1 MIKAKLKIRVIG
13 DPCLRRKSEPLKEVG
28 PSERMLIE
36 AMLDA
41 MYESK
46 GVGLAAPQVGINQQ
60 IFVADAGD
68 GPIVV
73 INPKILKKK
82 GSDTLEEGCLSIPGV
97 TVKVKRAET
106 IVVQFIDAHGR
117 PVEKELSDL
126 WARVFQHEN
135 DHLHGKLIIDYANLS
150 EKIKI
155 KKQLKEFKADTVNHR
170 LKKVAD
176 NG

>member
-13 DPCLRRKSEPLKEVG
+13 DPCLRKKSEFLKEVG

-60 IFVADAGD
+60 IFVADVGD

-73 INPKILKKK
+73 VNPKILKKK
-82 GSDTLEEGCLSIPGV
+82 GSVSHEEGCLSIPGV
-97 TVKVKRAET
+97 TVKVKRPEK
-106 IVVQFIDAHGR
+106 IVVQYLDQNSQ
-117 PVEKELSDL
+117 PVERELSDL
-126 WARVFQHEN
+126 LARVFQHES
-135 DHLHGKLIIDYANLS
+135 DHLNGKLIIDYANLS
-150 EKIKI
+150 EKLKI
-155 KKQLKEFKADTVNHR
+155 KKQLKELQHTNSTHR
-170 LKKVAD
+170 LKKVAG